1 MDLQKTYD
9 ENDWKKELLAKM
21 IIGITGSS
29 IEKTRVY
36 DEIGYFYQCYAPA
49 SLYKYYSDTKLN
61 FETIKNNSM
70 WYSAPCNFND
80 IFDCNISIDDEKI
93 FNNALNLFPD
103 KRGVRTGS
111 PMWKKLKEEIN
122 RGLYMLETQFNEL
135 RNTTGISCF
144 SEREDSLLM
153 WAHYAN
159 NHRGICVEYN
169 LLNINKELGFTAVP
183 IIYSNDRT
191 CFDSIESYGEKDIWK
206 FFIESLTSKS
216 MEWNYEKEWRII
228 RDQVACGS
236 QWDVNKKGALLKMIR
251 PDSII
256 LGCATNLEF
265 EKEIMRYCDDNKIKL
280 YKMKKDQYE
289 YKLNKIPILKF

>member
-80 IFDCNISIDDEKI
+80 ILDCNISIDDEKI
-93 FNNALNLFPD
+93 FNNALNLFPN

-191 CFDSIESYGEKDIWK
+191 CFDSIESYGEKDIWE

>member
-93 FNNALNLFPD
+93 FNNALNLFPN

-169 LLNINKELGFTAVP
+169 LLNVNKELGFTAVP

-191 CFDSIESYGEKDIWK
+191 CFDSIESYGEKDIWE

>member
-1 MDLQKTYD
+1 
-9 ENDWKKELLAKM
+9 
-21 IIGITGSS
+21 
-29 IEKTRVY
+29 
-36 DEIGYFYQCYAPA
+36 
-49 SLYKYYSDTKLN
+49 
-61 FETIKNNSM
+61 
-70 WYSAPCNFND
+70 
-80 IFDCNISIDDEKI
+80 
-93 FNNALNLFPD
+93 
-103 KRGVRTGS
+103 
-111 PMWKKLKEEIN
+111 
-122 RGLYMLETQFNEL
+122 MLETQFNEL

-191 CFDSIESYGEKDIWK
+191 CFDSIDSYGEKDIWE

>member
-153 WAHYAN
+153 WAHYGN

>member
-61 FETIKNNSM
+61 FETIKNNSI

-122 RGLYMLETQFNEL
+122 RGLYMLEIQFNEL

-169 LLNINKELGFTAVP
+169 LLNIK
-183 IIYSNDRT
+183 
-191 CFDSIESYGEKDIWK
+191 
-206 FFIESLTSKS
+206 
-216 MEWNYEKEWRII
+216 
-228 RDQVACGS
+228 
-236 QWDVNKKGALLKMIR
+236 AL
-251 PDSII
+251 
-256 LGCATNLEF
+256 
-265 EKEIMRYCDDNKIKL
+265 
-280 YKMKKDQYE
+280 
-289 YKLNKIPILKF
+289 

>member
-61 FETIKNNSM
+61 FETIKNNSI

-93 FNNALNLFPD
+93 FNNALNLFPN

-191 CFDSIESYGEKDIWK
+191 CFDSIDSYGEKDIWE

-228 RDQVACGS
+228 RDQVACES

>member
-36 DEIGYFYQCYAPA
+36 GEIGYFYQCYAPA

-93 FNNALNLFPD
+93 FNNALNLFPN

-191 CFDSIESYGEKDIWK
+191 CFDSIESYGEKDIWE

>member
-61 FETIKNNSM
+61 FETIKNNSI

-122 RGLYMLETQFNEL
+122 RGLYMLEIQFNEL

-191 CFDSIESYGEKDIWK
+191 CFDSIDSYGEKDIWE

-228 RDQVACGS
+228 RDQVACES

>member
-70 WYSAPCNFND
+70 WYSASCNFND

-111 PMWKKLKEEIN
+111 PM
-122 RGLYMLETQFNEL
+122 
-135 RNTTGISCF
+135 
-144 SEREDSLLM
+144 
-153 WAHYAN
+153 
-159 NHRGICVEYN
+159 
-169 LLNINKELGFTAVP
+169 
-183 IIYSNDRT
+183 
-191 CFDSIESYGEKDIWK
+191 
-206 FFIESLTSKS
+206 
-216 MEWNYEKEWRII
+216 
-228 RDQVACGS
+228 
-236 QWDVNKKGALLKMIR
+236 
-251 PDSII
+251 
-256 LGCATNLEF
+256 
-265 EKEIMRYCDDNKIKL
+265 
-280 YKMKKDQYE
+280 
-289 YKLNKIPILKF
+289 

>member
-93 FNNALNLFPD
+93 FNNALNLFPN

-169 LLNINKELGFTAVP
+169 LLNINKELGVTAVP

-191 CFDSIESYGEKDIWK
+191 CFDSIESYGEKDIWE

>member
-29 IEKTRVY
+29 IEKIRVY

>member
-61 FETIKNNSM
+61 FETIKNNSI

-122 RGLYMLETQFNEL
+122 RGLYMLEIQFNEL

-191 CFDSIESYGEKDIWK
+191 CFDSIDSYGEKDIWE

-228 RDQVACGS
+228 RDQVACES

-265 EKEIMRYCDDNKIKL
+265 EKEIMRYCNDNKIKL